1 VASVK
6 EQGGA
11 TELMQMI
18 PSRGGDGSETVEMGL
33 LLGEVRGAGSF
44 AFKKGRVGDPGI
56 EKHEEIFRQ
65 GERLDAGGVKE
76 THIRC
81 AKSRTDE

>member
-1 VASVK
+1 
-6 EQGGA
+6 
-11 TELMQMI
+11 
-18 PSRGGDGSETVEMGL
+18 MGL